1 MNAQL
6 KIEEQEILEKFERG
20 ELRRTDDAAKE
31 TETAR
36 IAARNTVKKSRK
48 ADPQVPKRSN

>member
-1 MNAQL
+1 M

-36 IAARNTVKKSRK
+36 IAARNTVNKS
-48 ADPQVPKRSN
+48 